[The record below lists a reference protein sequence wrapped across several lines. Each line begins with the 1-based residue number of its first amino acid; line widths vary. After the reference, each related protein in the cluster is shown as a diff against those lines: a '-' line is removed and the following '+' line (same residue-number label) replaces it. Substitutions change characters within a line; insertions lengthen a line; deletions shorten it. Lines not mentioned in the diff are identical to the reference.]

1 MIVTDLVHLRE
12 QVVLTPNIE
21 AAIAFLETSGQNE
34 IAVGRVLID
43 GTSVYAEVQAYD
55 SVVRDDEVFE
65 GRRTYIDSQY
75 VAAGEEIISW
85 TSLANVTETKA
96 YDQQHDYWLGDAP
109 KEKVTEVR
117 LSAGQLAVLY
127 PIDAHAPRKA
137 AGASSPVRKL
147 AIKVAID

>member
-65 GRRTYIDSQY
+65 GHRTYIDIQY

-96 YDQQHDYWLGDAP
+96 SDQEHDYWLGDAP

-117 LSAGQLAVLY
+117 LSAG
-127 PIDAHAPRKA
+127 
-137 AGASSPVRKL
+137 
-147 AIKVAID
+147 